1 MIPLYSIKDHPNNL
15 AFSLNEDNKTAT
27 IAYSEKAKG
36 DIFVPK
42 SIFIDAN
49 EYLII
54 GIENYAFFNNISIN
68 SISFADDSELESIG
82 EDVFF
87 NCSIKKLSIPACLK
101 HLKEGWCNKVSQL
114 TEIEISPENE
124 LFTFYDDK
132 ILISKTETDVIL
144 LFASRNVE
152 TVLIP
157 SNITRIGEYSFSN
170 CFNLKSLSFS
180 PSSKLRTISKNSF
193 TSSRIEEFSIPKN
206 VIDIEEGWCDDAK
219 YLVNL
224 HLSSLNKN
232 FVYFQNK
239 ILLKND
245 TVLFASRSIQKVS
258 IPSNVKN
265 IGNASFQHCH
275 NLVSI
280 SFENMNLIEK
290 IGKKSFMS
298 CWNLKK
304 FPPISKN
311 LTIIDDFAFYSC
323 KKIDRIDFPSD
334 SSLQKI
340 GSNAFGWCFD
350 LFSITGIP
358 QSTKE
363 INKSCFVACVG
374 LRMIEF
380 LTDEMSLDS
389 EYFRDCS
396 HLAVVCFPNIRVLN
410 IRKLTFSKCAN
421 DFTLLLNANAQ
432 LNK

>member
-49 EYLII
+49 EYLIS

-87 NCSIKKLSIPACLK
+87 NCSIKKLSIPASLK

-180 PSSKLRTISKNSF
+180 PSW
-193 TSSRIEEFSIPKN
+193 IEEFSIPKN

-290 IGKKSFMS
+290 IFLLILHFKKLDQTLLVGVLIYFQLLEFLNQQKKST
-298 CWNLKK
+298 NHVL
-304 FPPISKN
+304 
-311 LTIIDDFAFYSC
+311 LH
-323 KKIDRIDFPSD
+323 
-334 SSLQKI
+334 
-340 GSNAFGWCFD
+340 
-350 LFSITGIP
+350 
-358 QSTKE
+358 
-363 INKSCFVACVG
+363 V
-374 LRMIEF
+374 
-380 LTDEMSLDS
+380 
-389 EYFRDCS
+389 
-396 HLAVVCFPNIRVLN
+396 LA
-410 IRKLTFSKCAN
+410 
-421 DFTLLLNANAQ
+421 
-432 LNK
+432 